1 MQSKSPESLHCKP
14 GTVEINQL
22 GMVTRD
28 QERIEHVRN
37 ICWKFFV
44 MWCNTSGRHKMSHRN
59 GEPSKSEIGLQKDCF
74 RNGSLAHK
82 TISQWRR
89 NAEMFVMHQHLLQR
103 DPFKIDTWLVAAYVK
118 QCKDAAKTGARV
130 AFAALKWIDKCCD
143 TPKLCEEPMVL
154 AQIKNDSIQGV
165 VMPKVKKGRCRLLT

>member
-1 MQSKSPESLHCKP
+1 MH
-14 GTVEINQL
+14 
-22 GMVTRD
+22 RD
-28 QERIEHVRN
+28 
-37 ICWKFFV
+37 
-44 MWCNTSGRHKMSHRN
+44 

-89 NAEMFVMHQHLLQR
+89 NAEIFVMHQHLLQR

-118 QCKDAAKTGARV
+118 QCKDATKTGARV

-143 TPKLCEEPMVL
+143 TLKRCEEPMVL
-154 AQIKNDSIQGV
+154 AQIKNNSIQGV
-165 VMPKVKKGRCRLLT
+165 VMPKVKEGKMPSVDIAFAMEQCTTKHETRSTIVQVLLDCFAWQ